1 MAVNYENVIT
11 KYIDLKFDDPTQVPY
26 YYTILLP
33 YFSLQEI
40 PYKALRIKDVPEE
53 SHSAYLVY
61 RVNSIGHKIDNGIE
75 PVGYE
80 YQYVFTGVEIK

>member
-11 KYIDLKFDDPTQVPY
+11 KYIDLKFDDPTQAPY

-61 RVNSIGHKIDNGIE
+61 RVNSKGYKIDNGIE
-75 PVGYE
+75 PVGYK